1 MTWWLESLT
10 AYAAA
15 NLATF
20 GLRPVGE

>member
-10 AYAAA
+10 ACAAA